1 MNEQIIAV
9 QSVSKSFGENS
20 KSLQVLE
27 DLSLNLNIGESVG
40 LVGAS
45 GSGKSTLLHI
55 ICGLEQPDAG
65 NIFIKDVNITDLNAD
80 ERSLFRSKEV
90 GFVYQFHHLLPDLT
104 ALENVA
110 LPAMLAGLKKEEA
123 LEISASLLKQ
133 VNLNKKEKN
142 RPNELSGGE
151 RQRVVIAKAVAQDPM
166 LFLLD
171 EPTSDLDLRNQVSI
185 MKKIR
190 HIVSDVESGKSAI
203 VAIHDINMAA
213 RFADR
218 VVLLDGGSIKADG
231 TPSEVL
237 TEANIA
243 DVFGVSCDII
253 PKKYGISSFLQVLV
267 KDEIEK

>member
-65 NIFIKDVNITDLNAD
+65 NIFIRDVNVTDLNAD

-123 LEISASLLKQ
+123 LEISASLLEQ
-133 VNLNKKEKN
+133 VNLNHKEKN

-151 RQRVVIAKAVAQDPM
+151 RQRIAIARAMSNNPSCLIM
-166 LFLLD
+166 D
-171 EPTSDLDLRNQVSI
+171 EPTGNLDTKNVENFMDLLLEMVSSREI
-185 MKKIR
+185 ALIIAT
-190 HIVSDVESGKSAI
+190 HDNNVSS
-203 VAIHDINMAA
+203 
-213 RFADR
+213 RLDR
-218 VVLLDGGSIKADG
+218 LLSL
-231 TPSEVL
+231 E
-237 TEANIA
+237 
-243 DVFGVSCDII
+243 
-253 PKKYGISSFLQVLV
+253 
-267 KDEIEK
+267 

>member
-1 MNEQIIAV
+1 MSEQIITV
-9 QSVSKSFGENS
+9 QSISKSFGENTT
-20 KSLQVLE
+20 SLQVLE

-55 ICGLEQPDAG
+55 ICGLEKPDTG

-123 LEISASLLKQ
+123 FEISASLIEQ
-133 VNLNKKEKN
+133 VNLNHKEKN

-151 RQRVVIAKAVAQDPM
+151 RQRVAIARAMSNNPSCLIM
-166 LFLLD
+166 D
-171 EPTSDLDLRNQVSI
+171 EPTGNLDTKNVENFMDLLLEMVSSREI
-185 MKKIR
+185 ALIIAT
-190 HIVSDVESGKSAI
+190 HDNNVSS
-203 VAIHDINMAA
+203 
-213 RFADR
+213 RLDR
-218 VVLLDGGSIKADG
+218 LLSL
-231 TPSEVL
+231 E
-237 TEANIA
+237 
-243 DVFGVSCDII
+243 
-253 PKKYGISSFLQVLV
+253 
-267 KDEIEK
+267 